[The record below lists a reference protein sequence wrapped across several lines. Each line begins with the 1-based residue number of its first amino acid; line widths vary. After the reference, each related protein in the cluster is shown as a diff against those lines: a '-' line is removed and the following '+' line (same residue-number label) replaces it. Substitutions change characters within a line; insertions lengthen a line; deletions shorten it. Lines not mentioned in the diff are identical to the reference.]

1 MAPKNTRKIA
11 KQRIDT
17 LYRIAKET
25 VHTEPER
32 AKRYI
37 QLMRRIAQ
45 RTRTHLPLEVRRGIC
60 RKCDTVLIQGY
71 NSHTRLK
78 QKREP
83 HIAVTCQNCGN
94 ITRLPTGDKIC

>member
-11 KQRIDT
+11 AQRIET
-17 LYRIAKET
+17 LYRIARET

-37 QLMRRIAQ
+37 HLMRRIAQ

-60 RKCDTVLIQGY
+60 RNCDTVQIQGY
-71 NSHTRLK
+71 NSHIRLK
-78 QKREP
+78 QRREP
-83 HIAVTCQNCGN
+83 HIAITCHSCGN
-94 ITRLPTGDKIC
+94 ITRLPTRERTC

>member
-17 LYRIAKET
+17 LYRIAQET

-45 RTRTHLPLEVRRGIC
+45 RTRTHLPLDVRRGIC
-60 RKCDTVLIQGY
+60 RNCDTVLIQGY

-94 ITRLPTGDKIC
+94 VTRLPTEDKTC

>member
-17 LYRIAKET
+17 LYRIAQET
-25 VHTEPER
+25 VHTDSER

-60 RKCDTVLIQGY
+60 RKCDTVLIQGF

-94 ITRLPTGDKIC
+94 VTRLPTEDKQC